1 MAVSDWSPSAS
12 GNNTIEGISV
22 AENCPAANI
31 NDVIR
36 AMAAA
41 IKSYSLTVTSPTG
54 NYMPLSGGTFTG
66 TIKRQGGGSYT
77 YFASSS
83 MTGGAIYVQSSTA
96 ALPTSPAEG
105 TIVFQY

>member
-1 MAVSDWSPSAS
+1 MAVSDWSTTASA
-12 GNNTIEGISV
+12 NTTINGIGIG
-22 AENCPAANI
+22 ENCPAANL
-31 NDVIR
+31 NDAVR
-36 AMAAA
+36 EMMAE

-66 TIKRQGGGSYT
+66 AIKRQGGGNYT